1 MKVKATQEVKVR
13 FKNRIIAIKKGQ
25 ILDVSEDQV
34 LKLIQTGKFTLIE
47 DSNLRIVRQC
57 LMNKGFHRTCLWG
70 ELLEADGKV
79 LTICRSPQG
88 GCRLRLQNKDFTT
101 LIELKERRE

>member
-1 MKVKATQEVKVR
+1 MILIANQDITIKVNSKPLSLKT
-13 FKNRIIAIKKGQ
+13 GQ
-25 ILDVSEDQV
+25 LIEINEDQAQ
-34 LKLIQTGKFTLIE
+34 KLIQSGKFVPIE
-47 DSNLRIVRQC
+47 NWNLRIVRQC

-88 GCRLRLQNKDFTT
+88 GCRLRLQNRNFTT